1 MAHEDHARRAVLA
14 AVGLQRSLRSGGS
27 PSLPGLRP
35 GEELSVRMG
44 LNTGLVVVG
53 SIGDNLRMDYTAV
66 GDTTNLA
73 ARLQQVAEPDTILIS
88 ETTQR
93 LVQSA
98 IRLEALPATHVKG
111 KAEPVTRYKVLGLG
125 PRRAPLAGREERALS
140 PFVGRERE
148 LTALEELLA
157 QVEAGY
163 GQVVGVVGE
172 AGVGKS
178 RLLYE
183 FRQRLAEKRVTYL
196 EGRCLSYGS
205 GMPYHPIIDI
215 IRHNCGITDTED
227 AALVREKVSFGLQ
240 EVGLAPED
248 ATPYLLQLL
257 GLTEGNCLDPG
268 PGVYIPAVEL
278 PESKPTHAFDRL
290 LEHGGGRRRIAL
302 S

>member
-1 MAHEDHARRAVLA
+1 MTLFGAPIAHDAQAQRAVHA
-14 AVGLQRSLRSGGS
+14 ALGIRRVLQGYGAELQRTRGITF
-27 PSLPGLRP
+27 R
-35 GEELSVRMG
+35 VRMG

-88 ETTQR
+88 ETTRR
-93 LVQSA
+93 LVLGA
-98 IRLEALPATHVKG
+98 IRLEALPAVQVKG

-148 LTALEELLA
+148 LTTLEELLA
-157 QVEAGY
+157 QIESGN

-183 FRQRLAEKRVTYL
+183 FQQRLAGKRVTYL

-205 GMPYHPIIDI
+205 AMPYHPIIDI
-215 IRHNCGITDTED
+215 VRHNCGITDTDD
-227 AALVREKVSFGLQ
+227 AALISEKVRFGLQ
-240 EVGLAPED
+240 EVGL
-248 ATPYLLQLL
+248 
-257 GLTEGNCLDPG
+257 DPQ
-268 PGVYIPAVEL
+268 
-278 PESKPTHAFDRL
+278 
-290 LEHGGGRRRIAL
+290 
-302 S
+302 